1 MNAEQSMPVNNG
13 IILIDAMSCPTISNK
28 VLCTGDNLFT
38 TRKIQLYLNNFSGR
52 EFTKK
57 SEFLSVILLKN
68 KSFS

>member
-38 TRKIQLYLNNFSGR
+38 ARKIQLYLNNLPEESLQRNQNFCQ
-52 EFTKK
+52 
-57 SEFLSVILLKN
+57 
-68 KSFS
+68 